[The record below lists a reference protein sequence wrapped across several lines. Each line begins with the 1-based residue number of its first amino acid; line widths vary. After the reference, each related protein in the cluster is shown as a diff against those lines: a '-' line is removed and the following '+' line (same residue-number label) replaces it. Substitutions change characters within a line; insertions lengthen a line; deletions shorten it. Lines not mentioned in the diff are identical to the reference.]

1 MVIGNAR
8 AREAQDPER
17 VETEGTASM
26 RFGPV
31 VGLVLAS
38 VLGIGSLARAQ
49 DTDQLRGYLQ
59 VRGGLFYL
67 TDPQFISNGVDAE
80 RVRDGGYGVSLGA
93 NLNRYVSIEL
103 AGDMYEP
110 AIQFAPGNAAGLGG
124 TIAEYKVWTLV
135 PQVRL
140 RYPLLDGRLTPYVLG
155 GVGVSFV
162 QINDRKPSA
171 FGIAVSGSN
180 KSVAA
185 TVGAGVEYFLLNN
198 LALGVE
204 AKYVYAGEHDLRVG
218 PLSGKANPSAL
229 LTTVG
234 FRLLWPEAAPPDRP
248 APAVTPPD
256 PDRIRG
262 YFQARVGGAFFPSRN
277 LIGNVETDATQV
289 GFGFSLG
296 ADLNRYF
303 GVEIA
308 ADTTET
314 DVNFA
319 GQGKFGEYAMWSITP
334 QVRVRYPLLDGLLVP
349 YAVAGVG
356 IGWTEF
362 NDRAPRVEGVEIK
375 AKGMSAVGTIGAGL
389 EYFVASNL
397 AVGLDV
403 KYLFSGAQE
412 FTIDGQVSGKVH
424 PNPLYTSLGLRVLFP

>member
-1 MVIGNAR
+1 
-8 AREAQDPER
+8 
-17 VETEGTASM
+17 M
-26 RFGPV
+26 RFPSV
-31 VGLVLAS
+31 VGLTLVGVLTTTCSA
-38 VLGIGSLARAQ
+38 GAQ

-59 VRGGLFYL
+59 ARAGLFVL
-67 TDPQFISNGVDAE
+67 TDPDFINGVEADRVQDA
-80 RVRDGGYGVSLGA
+80 YGVSVGV
-93 NLNRYVSIEL
+93 NLNRYFGVEI

-110 AIQFAPGNAAGLGG
+110 AIEFSGANAAGRSGV
-124 TIAEYKVWTLV
+124 IAEYKVWTLV

-162 QINDRKPSA
+162 QINDRKPPA
-171 FGIAVSGSN
+171 FGIALSGSN
-180 KSVAA
+180 TSVAV
-185 TVGAGVEYFLLNN
+185 TVGGGIEYFLLNN

-204 AKYVYAGEHDLRVG
+204 AKYVYAGEHDLHVG

-229 LTTVG
+229 LTTMG
-234 FRLLWPEAAPPDRP
+234 FRLLWPEATLPDRP
-248 APAVTPPD
+248 APALTAPD

-277 LIGNVETDATQV
+277 LIGNVETDTAQI

-303 GVEIA
+303 GVELA

-314 DVNFA
+314 DLNFA
-319 GQGKFGEYAMWSITP
+319 SQGKFGEYALWSLIP
-334 QVRVRYPLLDGLLVP
+334 QVRVRYALLGGLLVP
-349 YAVAGVG
+349 YAIGGVG
-356 IGWTEF
+356 VGFTEF
-362 NDRAPRVEGVEIK
+362 SDAGPRVQGVKIT
-375 AKGMSAVGTIGAGL
+375 AKSTSVVGSIGGGI
-389 EYFVASNL
+389 EYFIASNL

-403 KYLFSGAQE
+403 KYLIWGGQE

-424 PNPLYTSLGLRVLFP
+424 PNSLYTAAALRVMFP